1 MAANDRFPPIADIRR
16 IADTQV
22 MRTISERSLRS
33 SAKLLGS
40 IYVIALVAA
49 TPLAYAGTL
58 WVGASERGWQTQIA
72 AGALLAGWLALA
84 LGAFLAWKS
93 VRTQQRSTLLLGVA
107 SGLVAVAAYAV
118 VYEWGG
124 RMLI

>member
-1 MAANDRFPPIADIRR
+1 
-16 IADTQV
+16 
-22 MRTISERSLRS
+22 MRTHSERTLRS
-33 SAKLLGS
+33 PAVLLGS
-40 IYVIALVAA
+40 VYVIALAAA

-58 WVGASERGWQTQIA
+58 WVGASERGWQTQVA

-84 LGAFLAWKS
+84 LGVFLLWKS
-93 VRTQQRSTLLLGVA
+93 VKTKRRSTLLWGVA

-124 RMLI
+124 GMLV